1 MDLLYCGSWCHSRE
15 TPIATKM
22 ATAQATRVS
31 KMKITKQSMSC
42 INAFSSCRPLTVCEV
57 RYGYRL
63 LVQNLQPAQSDDH
76 DFRGHEPTSKSD
88 PYLSLTGRSFDVRQ
102 HPCLVEERLFW
113 TVEACEPLE
122 ASVGIGGY
130 PIELMPRRWARTE
143 VDIGRTHH
151 VWQRTH
157 PEPHLPAARHPSP
170 GMPQTAS
177 RRIWRSRRTR
187 CACAAILSRTFEP
200 GHGRIIAIGS
210 VPTPCNFVFAGASNS
225 CNR

>member
-1 MDLLYCGSWCHSRE
+1 MSPRQFALAAIRPPRRLGAPHGAGRSDFFHASGRAQTPAALNAANMVHASGMDLLYCGSWCHSRE

-113 TVEACEPLE
+113 TVEACEPPE

-130 PIELMPRRWARTE
+130 PI
-143 VDIGRTHH
+143 
-151 VWQRTH
+151 
-157 PEPHLPAARHPSP
+157 
-170 GMPQTAS
+170 
-177 RRIWRSRRTR
+177 
-187 CACAAILSRTFEP
+187 
-200 GHGRIIAIGS
+200 
-210 VPTPCNFVFAGASNS
+210 
-225 CNR
+225 